1 MKLIRFT
8 LILTIWLALG
18 AAGGWFAYQQ
28 MPGKYVS
35 EGEVALISETLS
47 SAGLAQF
54 ARISLMGSVDRELA
68 AQNFQSLC
76 VREHAAKTVGGITP
90 AEITDNLNV
99 KTRDTS
105 AVISIKVSADSPKRA
120 ADLANALID
129 EAIRVDGEKREST
142 ARTALQAVG
151 TRLAEVRKELDDVN
165 TRIRQFNLDK
175 GIMISDENERQQVV
189 ALTIADTEK
198 RLAELQVE
206 QTALKSRLQQAAD
219 LIAAFNS
226 KGELPSGFEF
236 DDQERNYTLSEARRK
251 LLDQESQLASLKS
264 RYGPENPNTQ
274 AAQAEVET
282 TKRTISDT
290 LGMQRVRLASRLKD
304 NEDAVKY
311 FEKKLA
317 DTEEKARKTDISLD
331 PVYVGLKS
339 QREALQ
345 SSLSQLSTRFTE
357 LSVYAAAKPVT
368 MQRFSDPYVPDGP
381 SKMKI
386 ISALAVGLFVG
397 GFLGLMH
404 TVLSTGV
411 VSKLQTYV
419 AGK

>member
-8 LILTIWLALG
+8 LILTVWLALG

-54 ARISLMGSVDRELA
+54 SRISLMGSVDRELA
-68 AQNFQSLC
+68 AQNFQSLR

-120 ADLANALID
+120 ADIANALID

-151 TRLAEVRKELDDVN
+151 TRLAEVRKELDEVN

-175 GIMISDENERQQVV
+175 GIMISDENERQQIV

-206 QTALKSRLQQAAD
+206 QTALKSRLKQAAD

-290 LGMQRVRLASRLKD
+290 LGMQGVRLTSRLKD
-304 NEDAVKY
+304 NEEAVKY

-386 ISALAVGLFVG
+386 LSALAVGLFVG

-404 TVLSTGV
+404 MVLSTGV

>member
-8 LILTIWLALG
+8 LILTVWLALG

-54 ARISLMGSVDRELA
+54 SRISLMGSVDRELA
-68 AQNFQSLC
+68 AQNFQSLR

-105 AVISIKVSADSPKRA
+105 AVISIKMAADSPKRA

-151 TRLAEVRKELDDVN
+151 TRLAEVRKELDEVN

-264 RYGPENPNTQ
+264 RYGAENPNTQ
-274 AAQAEVET
+274 AAQAEVGT

-311 FEKKLA
+311 FEKRLA

-386 ISALAVGLFVG
+386 LSALAVGLFVG

-404 TVLSTGV
+404 MVLSAGV

>member
-54 ARISLMGSVDRELA
+54 SRISLMGSVDRELA
-68 AQNFQSLC
+68 AQNFQSLR

-120 ADLANALID
+120 ADIANALID

-206 QTALKSRLQQAAD
+206 QTALKSRLKQAAD

-411 VSKLQTYV
+411 VSKIQTYV

>member
-18 AAGGWFAYQQ
+18 AVGGWFAYQQ

-54 ARISLMGSVDRELA
+54 SRISLMGSVDRELA
-68 AQNFQSLC
+68 AQNFQSLR

-90 AEITDNLNV
+90 VEITDNLNV

-120 ADLANALID
+120 ADIANALID
-129 EAIRVDGEKREST
+129 EAIRVDGEKREAT

-151 TRLAEVRKELDDVN
+151 ARLAEVRKELDDVN

-411 VSKLQTYV
+411 VSKIQTYV

>member
-68 AQNFQSLC
+68 AQNFQSLR

-120 ADLANALID
+120 ADIANALID

>member
-8 LILTIWLALG
+8 IILTVWLALG

-68 AQNFQSLC
+68 AQNFQSLR

-105 AVISIKVSADSPKRA
+105 AVISIKMAADSPKRA

-129 EAIRVDGEKREST
+129 EAIRVDGEKRETT

-219 LIAAFNS
+219 LIVAFNS

-264 RYGPENPNTQ
+264 RYGAENPNTQ
-274 AAQAEVET
+274 AALAEVET

-404 TVLSTGV
+404 TVLSTGL

>member
-18 AAGGWFAYQQ
+18 AVGGWFAYQQ

-54 ARISLMGSVDRELA
+54 SRISLMGSVDRELA
-68 AQNFQSLC
+68 AQNFQSLR

-90 AEITDNLNV
+90 VEITDNLNV

-120 ADLANALID
+120 ADIANALID

-151 TRLAEVRKELDDVN
+151 ARLAEVRKELDDVN

-317 DTEEKARKTDISLD
+317 DTEDKARKTDISLD

-411 VSKLQTYV
+411 VSKIQTYV

>member
-18 AAGGWFAYQQ
+18 LVGGWLAYRQ

-54 ARISLMGSVDRELA
+54 SRISLMGSVDRELA
-68 AQNFQSLC
+68 AQNFQSLR

-105 AVISIKVSADSPKRA
+105 AVISIKMAADSPKRA

-129 EAIRVDGEKREST
+129 EAIRVDGEKREAT

-151 TRLAEVRKELDDVN
+151 TRLAEVRKDLDEVN

-175 GIMISDENERQQVV
+175 GIMISDENERQQIV

-357 LSVYAAAKPVT
+357 LSVYASAKPVT

-404 TVLSTGV
+404 MVLSTGL

>member
-1 MKLIRFT
+1 MKLIRFI

-54 ARISLMGSVDRELA
+54 SRISLMGSVDRELA
-68 AQNFQSLC
+68 AQNFQSLR

-151 TRLAEVRKELDDVN
+151 TRLAEVRKELDEVN

-206 QTALKSRLQQAAD
+206 QTALKSRLKQAAD

-290 LGMQRVRLASRLKD
+290 LGMQGVRLTSRLKD
-304 NEDAVKY
+304 NEEAVKY

-331 PVYVGLKS
+331 PIYVGLKS

-386 ISALAVGLFVG
+386 LSALAVGLFVG
-397 GFLGLMH
+397 GFLGLLHM
-404 TVLSTGV
+404 VLSAGV